1 MTQPPTVGFI
11 GLGAMGR
18 PMAARIAAA
27 GYPLHVL
34 DADTQRAGAV
44 AAEIG
49 ATWAAGIPE
58 LARASDLLVTMLP
71 TSAIVEQVLE
81 QAIPA
86 LRPGAVLVDMTS
98 GSPAETQ
105 RLAARV
111 AAAGATLIDAPV
123 SGGVPRARTGELAI
137 MAGGDP
143 AAIARAEPL
152 LLTMGTTLMR
162 TGGPGSAHAMKA
174 LNNLLSAGSFLM
186 GIEALLIGQRFGLD
200 PALMVD
206 VVNASTGMSNS
217 SQKKFKQY
225 VLTRSFDAGFGLDLM
240 VKDLGIALGVARETA
255 TPAPLSAL
263 VREMWAAA
271 QAALGPGQDH
281 TAAAM
286 ISERLAGTELAEGP
300 ARKSNKK
307 PG

>member
-1 MTQPPTVGFI
+1 MTQLPSIGFV

-18 PMAARIAAA
+18 PMAARVAAA
-27 GYPLHVL
+27 GYPLLVL
-34 DADTQRAGAV
+34 DSDAQRAGAV

-49 ATWAAGIPE
+49 AGWAADLAE
-58 LARASDLLVTMLP
+58 LARASDLVVTMLP
-71 TSAIVEQVLE
+71 TSAIVERVLD
-81 QAIPA
+81 QALPA
-86 LRPGAVLVDMTS
+86 LRPGAIVVDMTS

-111 AAAGATLIDAPV
+111 AEAGATLIDAPV
-123 SGGVPRARTGELAI
+123 SGGVPRARTGELSI
-137 MAGGDP
+137 MVGGDP
-143 AAIARAEPL
+143 AAIDRAETL
-152 LLTMGTTLMR
+152 LRTMGTTLMR
-162 TGGPGSAHAMKA
+162 TGGVGSAHAMKA

-186 GIEALLIGQRFGLD
+186 GVEALLIGQRFGLD

-240 VKDLGIALGVARETA
+240 VKDLGIAMGVARETA

-281 TAAAM
+281 TAAAK
-286 ISERLAGTELAEGP
+286 ISERLAGTELG
-300 ARKSNKK
+300 
-307 PG
+307 